1 MGPHG
6 DEQALA
12 EACAAEM
19 WSRDTASQR
28 LGIEISEVA
37 PGRATARMTV
47 TEAMVQGHGSCHG
60 GYLFTLADSAFAFA
74 CNTYGEQTVAAG
86 ADVVFLRPV
95 ALGDVLLAHARERS
109 RSGRSGVYDVT
120 VTRVR
125 TGGSGGGGSGGGGSG
140 EIGDDSVVA
149 EFRGRSRSLG
159 RPLLPDPPS
168 EEHLP

>member
-1 MGPHG
+1 MTGAVDGPPE
-6 DEQALA
+6 DPDDVARA
-12 EACAAEM
+12 AAERM
-19 WSRDTASQR
+19 WAADTASRELGMR
-28 LGIEISEVA
+28 LDEV
-37 PGRATARMTV
+37 RAGYARLSMV
-47 TEAMVQGHGSCHG
+47 VDRRMVQGHGSAHG

-74 CNTYGEQTVAAG
+74 CNSYGEQTVAAG
-86 ADVVFLRPV
+86 ADIVFLRPV

-120 VTRVR
+120 VSRVR
-125 TGGSGGGGSGGGGSG
+125 NGAGGSG
-140 EIGDDSVVA
+140 ETGGDSVVA